1 MQAYDLV
8 PTLNGCTVA
17 IAGTVTYSPYDYNT
31 DGNVDV
37 NDLMALAQMIVNEDT
52 FEDASFTYDVNED
65 TTVDV
70 LDVMTLAQMIVNEE
84 V

>member
-1 MQAYDLV
+1 M
-8 PTLNGCTVA
+8 
-17 IAGTVTYSPYDYNT
+17 
-31 DGNVDV
+31 DV